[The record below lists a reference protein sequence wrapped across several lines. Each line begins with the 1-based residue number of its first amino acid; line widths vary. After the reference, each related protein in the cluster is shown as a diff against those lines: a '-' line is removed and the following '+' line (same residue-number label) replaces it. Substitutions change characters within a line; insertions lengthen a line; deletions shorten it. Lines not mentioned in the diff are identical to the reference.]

1 MRVRTFLLFGAFFL
15 FLYSG
20 NVLSQNIG
28 QVLSVDNSIPI
39 YYNSNKKGKKEVL
52 KLEVI
57 DHKYYKIG
65 YWDKH
70 KQSAWVAYLLTRE
83 MVEGKKATR
92 SNKFRMDKKLSTRPI
107 SSSDYT
113 KSGYDRGHICPSAD
127 MSFSQ
132 DAQDMTF
139 LMSNISPQLHS
150 FNAGKWKQLEE
161 KVRQWAIENDSIIVI
176 SGPILDSIKGK
187 IGKNNI
193 SVPYSFYKIII
204 DISYPDYKAIGFIM
218 PNKKLDQNLYYYS
231 LTIRQVEEAIGMDFF
246 PNLSRNKLIS
256 ELETRYSD
264 FGLRSIDNKVVKNK
278 KNTKNVKK
286 AKTSN

>member
-28 QVLSVDNSIPI
+28 QVLSLDNSIPI
-39 YYNSNKKGKKEVL
+39 CYNSNKKGKKEVL

-92 SNKFRMDKKLSTRPI
+92 SNKFRMDKKLSTRSI

>member
-28 QVLSVDNSIPI
+28 QVLSLDNSIPI